1 MFTRGSSRRIIGADV
16 FDFLALLDAERTQ
29 LQAQDAVAQT
39 EAQDSPVWSAP
50 TRRRRNLIMDGIG
63 IMAALLLLF
72 VVFTPVDEKK

>member
-16 FDFLALLDAERTQ
+16 SDFLALLDAERTQ

-39 EAQDSPVWSAP
+39 EAQDSRVWSAP
-50 TRRRRNLIMDGIG
+50 TRRRRNQIMDGIG